1 MSKTKDQAPG
11 YAKILDA
18 WVPPEQ
24 AGDPVGCVATTFTF
38 SPVFFEQECL
48 GRFLQLE
55 TDPTEDGPA
64 HLIEREE
71 KLCQLVCAAALVD
84 QHHARGIR
92 SLRWDLLPAR
102 LPRGIL
108 HAKVS
113 LLLWRNYARLT
124 VASANLTEDGYRR
137 NQEVFAAL
145 DYFEGSESPL
155 PALNEILSFLREAV
169 THVEPA
175 AGVPSPA
182 VARWT
187 GFLDRVSKTT
197 REWGAT
203 EAPRWIS
210 QPRAFSVLTGPGRPS
225 ALATLRGRWPDNDPP
240 ASAFVISPFYDPPE
254 APNEPAKQLWALLK
268 QRGDARVEFHVTAED
283 IPGKKALFVH
293 APKSLIDAQPT
304 SRTGTETIVS
314 RLKLEEGRPL
324 HAKCL
329 WLENDGVILSMI
341 GSSNFTS
348 PGLGLGTTKNLE
360 ANLAFAVGQ
369 QNREACRALE
379 DAWLEYE
386 EIPEGLKL
394 QWQPRPDE
402 GEDSAALGLLPL
414 PSAFG
419 QATFGSDEQQR
430 AYVELTFPAAPASK
444 WALFVE
450 DEHEVFLD
458 EVAWQAQGTPQ
469 QVRLTWSRDRAPS
482 GFRVT

>member
-1 MSKTKDQAPG
+1 MSKNKDQSPG
-11 YAKILDA
+11 YGKILDA
-18 WVPPEQ
+18 WVPPEE
-24 AGDPVGCVATTFTF
+24 AGDPVGCVATSFTF
-38 SPVFFEQECL
+38 SLVLFEQECL

-55 TDPTEDGPA
+55 TDPAEDGPA

-71 KLCQLVCAAALVD
+71 RLCQIVCAAALVD

-113 LLLWRNYARLT
+113 LLLWRNYARLI

-137 NQEVFAAL
+137 NQEAFAAL
-145 DYFEGSESPL
+145 DYFQGSESPL
-155 PALNEILSFLREAV
+155 PALDEILSFLREAV

-175 AGVPSPA
+175 AGAPGPA
-182 VARWT
+182 VGRWT
-187 GFLDRVSKTT
+187 GFLDRVSKVT
-197 REWGAT
+197 REWGAA

-210 QPRAFSVLTGPGRPS
+210 QPRAFSVLTGPGHQS
-225 ALATLRGRWPDNDPP
+225 ALATLRERWPDNGPP
-240 ASAFVISPFYDPPE
+240 SSAFVISPFYDPPE
-254 APNEPAKQLWALLK
+254 APNEPAKQLWSLLK

-293 APKSLIDAQPT
+293 APRSLLEAQPT
-304 SRTGTETIVS
+304 SRSGTETVVS

-329 WLENDGVILSMI
+329 WLENDNVVLSLI

-379 DAWLEYE
+379 DAWLDYE
-386 EIPEGLKL
+386 EIPENLKL

-402 GEDSAALGLLPL
+402 GQDSAAVGLVPL
-414 PSAFG
+414 PPAFG
-419 QATFGSDEQQR
+419 
-430 AYVELTFPAAPASK
+430 
-444 WALFVE
+444 
-450 DEHEVFLD
+450 
-458 EVAWQAQGTPQ
+458 
-469 QVRLTWSRDRAPS
+469 
-482 GFRVT
+482 